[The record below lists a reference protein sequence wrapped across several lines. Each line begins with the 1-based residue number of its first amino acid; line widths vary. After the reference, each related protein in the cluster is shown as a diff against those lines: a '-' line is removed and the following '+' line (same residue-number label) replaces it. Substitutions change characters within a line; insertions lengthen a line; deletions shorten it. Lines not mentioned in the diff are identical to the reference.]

1 MNTNT
6 PPPQQQPLDTND
18 SDTLIDI
25 LDAFYELVSVIL
37 RSTPTSPSSSRNYH
51 FMNRQ
56 HYQYHIFGQ
65 RHVRVKLMSMLKT
78 YFTRLVDHFGQNS
91 IMSSSGSSPST
102 TTTTTTTTSVT
113 SPSLLLTS
121 PSPTSSSGVV
131 AALLNVTSQSSPDTD
146 DDGIFS
152 SSSTGSR
159 GGKLY
164 VYYNVININII
175 IRFKLKKDKETIFL
189 K

>member
-1 MNTNT
+1 M
-6 PPPQQQPLDTND
+6 
-18 SDTLIDI
+18 
-25 LDAFYELVSVIL
+25 IL
-37 RSTPTSPSSSRNYH
+37 RSTPTSASSSRNYN
-51 FMNRQ
+51 FMSRQ

-91 IMSSSGSSPST
+91 IMSSSSGLSPSST
-102 TTTTTTTTSVT
+102 TTATTTSVT

-159 GGKLY
+159 GGNLNK
-164 VYYNVININII
+164 I
-175 IRFKLKKDKETIFL
+175 
-189 K
+189 